1 MRELTNIVV
10 GEPDA
15 VALGDVEGE
24 AEAVA
29 LVVAEPEPEPVLV
42 EVADLVAVAELV
54 AVACALPL
62 EAVEPAAIDAT
73 SASESAR
80 L

>member
-1 MRELTNIVV
+1 MALDE
-10 GEPDA
+10 EDA
-15 VALGDVEGE
+15 VLPE
-24 AEAVA
+24 AGRVAVA
-29 LVVAEPEPEPVLV
+29 
-42 EVADLVAVAELV
+42 VADLEAVAELVAELVAV

-62 EAVEPAAIDAT
+62 EAVEPAAIDST

>member
-1 MRELTNIVV
+1 MPAEF
-10 GEPDA
+10 GEADLEAVA
-15 VALGDVEGE
+15 VALDEEDAVLSE
-24 AEAVA
+24 AGRVAVA
-29 LVVAEPEPEPVLV
+29 
-42 EVADLVAVAELV
+42 VADLEAVAELVAELVAV